1 MALTTEILLFALGII
16 LLWFGAEFVIEATK
30 KLARKF
36 HIPEMAIALTVISV
50 GTSLPEIFTNI
61 TSGLK
66 VRQGIDASGIAIGTN
81 IGSDITQITLIL
93 GLTALLGT
101 MYATKKTIYRD
112 GGMVLFS
119 IIAFFYVGIDGR
131 ISQLEGVV
139 FVAIYLIY
147 LYFISRD
154 AHVNF
159 ESIRNGVADNNH
171 NKDVKIL
178 VQFFFMAV
186 GIALLIY
193 GAEFVVNNALAIAD
207 TFGLA
212 QSFLGVLII
221 GVGTALPEFSTAI
234 RGILKKSEDISLGTL
249 IGSNVTDPLFST
261 GLGAM
266 VAGFSFPKDLL
277 FFDIP
282 FWFIA
287 SLIALL
293 LIHKKMRIGNEDKKE
308 GIILIML
315 FVIFVILKV
324 RFFM

>member
-119 IIAFFYVGIDGR
+119 IIALFYVGIDGR

>member
-1 MALTTEILLFALGII
+1 
-16 LLWFGAEFVIEATK
+16 
-30 KLARKF
+30 
-36 HIPEMAIALTVISV
+36 
-50 GTSLPEIFTNI
+50 
-61 TSGLK
+61 
-66 VRQGIDASGIAIGTN
+66 
-81 IGSDITQITLIL
+81 
-93 GLTALLGT
+93 
-101 MYATKKTIYRD
+101 
-112 GGMVLFS
+112 
-119 IIAFFYVGIDGR
+119 
-131 ISQLEGVV
+131 
-139 FVAIYLIY
+139 
-147 LYFISRD
+147 
-154 AHVNF
+154 
-159 ESIRNGVADNNH
+159 
-171 NKDVKIL
+171 
-178 VQFFFMAV
+178 MAV

-293 LIHKKMRIGNEDKKE
+293 LIHKKMRIGKEDKKE